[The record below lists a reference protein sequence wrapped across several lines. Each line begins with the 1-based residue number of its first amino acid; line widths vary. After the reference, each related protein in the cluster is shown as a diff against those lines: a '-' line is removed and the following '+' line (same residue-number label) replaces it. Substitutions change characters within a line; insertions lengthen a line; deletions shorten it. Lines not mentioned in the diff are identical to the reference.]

1 MSKINGNLLFPDPVQ
16 ENDAVNLKYLNEKI
30 DELKALLSSA
40 IVEFRNF
47 NNKPIKTSELTND
60 SEFISKKEMKEIQK
74 NILNK
79 IIDLI

>member
-1 MSKINGNLLFPDPVQ
+1 MSKFIGKVSFDDPVEQ
-16 ENDAVNLKYLNEKI
+16 TDAVNLKYLNVKI

-60 SEFISKKEMKEIQK
+60 SEFVSKTEMKEI
-74 NILNK
+74 LNK
-79 IIDLI
+79 IVDLI